1 MIALTCPGQ
10 GTQTAGF
17 LAPWLELESFKT
29 EIEKYSAILEMDL
42 VHFGTEA
49 DADQIKDTKI
59 AQPLI
64 VAASMA
70 SHAALISAL
79 QDDSMFEGVAGHSVG
94 EIAAAKIAGVLDT
107 EAALKFVKAR
117 GEQMAMA
124 ASLDASSMA
133 AVVGGEQDT
142 VLSHLSNLGLFAANY
157 NGKGQIVAAGS
168 SSKIQDLV
176 SNPPAGTR
184 VVGLAVAGAF
194 HTSFMETAKVALTSL
209 ALSISC
215 DNPKLLLWSNSDG
228 AKVDGGDKFLDL
240 LIDQVSKP
248 VRWDKTMDAMVSDG
262 VSAVIELLPGGTL
275 TGIAKRAMPGVA
287 TLALKSPEDIEK
299 AVSFVREQA
308 N

>member
-10 GTQTAGF
+10 GAQTPGF

-70 SHAALISAL
+70 SHAALIGAL
-79 QDDSMFEGVAGHSVG
+79 QDESLFEGVAGHSVG
-94 EIAAAKIAGVLDT
+94 EIAAANIAGVLDD

-124 ASLDASSMA
+124 ASLEASSMA
-133 AVVGGEQDT
+133 AVVGGEQDI
-142 VLSHLSNLGLFAANY
+142 VLEHLSNLGLFSANY

-168 SSKIQDLV
+168 SSKIQDLI
-176 SNPPAGTR
+176 SSPPAGTR

-194 HTSFMETAKVALTSL
+194 HTSFMETAKVALSSL
-209 ALSISC
+209 ASSIRTE
-215 DNPKLLLWSNSDG
+215 NPKLLLWSNSDG
-228 AKVDGGDKFLDL
+228 SRVDSGDKFLDL
-240 LIDQVSKP
+240 LINQVSKP
-248 VRWDKTMDAMVSDG
+248 VRWDKTMDSMFSDG

>member
-10 GTQTAGF
+10 GAQTPGF
-17 LAPWLELESFKT
+17 LAPWLELESFKA
-29 EIEKYSAILEMDL
+29 EIEKYSAILDMDL

-70 SHAALISAL
+70 SHAALIAAL
-79 QDDSMFEGVAGHSVG
+79 QDDSVFEGVAGHSVG
-94 EIAAAKIAGVLDT
+94 EIAAANIAGVLDT

-117 GEQMAMA
+117 GEQMAIA
-124 ASLDASSMA
+124 ASLEESSMA
-133 AVVGGEQDT
+133 AVVGGEQDI
-142 VLSHLSNLGLFAANY
+142 VLNHLSNLGLFAANY

-168 SSKIQDLV
+168 APKIQQLIDT
-176 SNPPAGTR
+176 PPPGTR

-194 HTSFMETAKVALTSL
+194 HTSFMETAKVALASL

-215 DNPKLLLWSNSDG
+215 KDPKLLIWSNSGG
-228 AKVDGGDKFLDL
+228 ARVSSGDKFLDL
-240 LIDQVSKP
+240 LINQVSSP
-248 VRWDKTMDAMVSDG
+248 VRWDLTMDSMLSDG
-262 VSAVIELLPGGTL
+262 VSAVIELLPGGAL

-287 TLALKSPEDIEK
+287 TLALKSPEDLEK
-299 AVSFVREQA
+299 AVSLVREQA
-308 N
+308 

>member
-1 MIALTCPGQ
+1 MIALSCPGQ
-10 GTQTAGF
+10 GAQTPGF
-17 LAPWLELESFKT
+17 LTPWLELESFKT
-29 EIEKYSAILEMDL
+29 EIEKYSTILGMDL

-70 SHAALISAL
+70 SHAALITAL

-94 EIAAAKIAGVLDT
+94 EIAAANIAGVLDT

-124 ASLDASSMA
+124 ASLEASSMA
-133 AVVGGEQDT
+133 AVVGGEQDI
-142 VLSHLSNLGLFAANY
+142 VLEHLSNLGLFAANF

-168 SSKIQDLV
+168 SPKIQELI
-176 SNPPAGTR
+176 SSAPAGAR

-194 HTSFMETAKVALTSL
+194 HTPFMESAKVALSSL
-209 ALSISC
+209 ASSIRTE
-215 DNPKLLLWSNSDG
+215 NPKLLLWSNSDG
-228 AKVDGGDKFLDL
+228 SRVDSGDKFLDL
-240 LIDQVSKP
+240 LINQVSKP
-248 VRWDKTMDAMVSDG
+248 VRWDKTMDSMVSDG

-287 TLALKSPEDIEK
+287 TLALKSPEDIAK
-299 AVSFVREQA
+299 AVSFVREQG
-308 N
+308 

>member
-1 MIALTCPGQ
+1 
-10 GTQTAGF
+10 
-17 LAPWLELESFKT
+17 LELQSFKT

-42 VHFGTEA
+42 VYFGTEA

-79 QDDSMFEGVAGHSVG
+79 KDDSMFEGVAGHSVG

-142 VLSHLSNLGLFAANY
+142 VLRHLSNLGLFAANY

-168 SSKIQDLV
+168 SSKIQGLV

-240 LIDQVSKP
+240 LINQVSKP

>member
-1 MIALTCPGQ
+1 LIALTCPGQ
-10 GTQTAGF
+10 GAQTPGF

-70 SHAALISAL
+70 SHAALIGAL
-79 QDDSMFEGVAGHSVG
+79 QDESLFEGVAGHSVG
-94 EIAAAKIAGVLDT
+94 EIAAANIAGVLDT

-117 GEQMAMA
+117 GEQMARA

-133 AVVGGEQDT
+133 AVVGGEQD
-142 VLSHLSNLGLFAANY
+142 VVIDHLSNLGLFAANY

-168 SSKIQDLV
+168 SSKIQDLT
-176 SNPPAGTR
+176 SSPPAGTR

-194 HTSFMETAKVALTSL
+194 HTSFMETAKVELGSL
-209 ALSISC
+209 ASSIRTK
-215 DNPKLLLWSNSDG
+215 NPKLLLWSNSNG
-228 AKVDGGDKFLDL
+228 ARVDSGDKFLDL
-240 LIDQVSKP
+240 LINQVSKP
-248 VRWDKTMDAMVSDG
+248 VRWDKTMDSMFSDG

-287 TLALKSPEDIEK
+287 TLALKSPEDLEK

-308 N
+308 

>member
-1 MIALTCPGQ
+1 LIALTCPGQ
-10 GTQTAGF
+10 GAQTPGF
-17 LAPWLELESFKT
+17 LKPWLEIESFKS

-70 SHAALISAL
+70 SHAALIDAL
-79 QDDSMFEGVAGHSVG
+79 KDSSFIQGVAGHSVG
-94 EIAAAKIAGVLDT
+94 EIAAANIAGVFDT

-117 GEQMAMA
+117 GEQMAIA
-124 ASLDASSMA
+124 ASLEDSSMA
-133 AVVGGEQDT
+133 AVVGGEQDV
-142 VLSHLSNLGLFAANY
+142 VLQHLSNLGLFAANY

-168 SSKIQDLV
+168 SSKIQELIG
-176 SNPPAGTR
+176 SPPAGTR

-194 HTSFMETAKVALTSL
+194 HTSFMESAKVALASL
-209 ALSISC
+209 AVSISC
-215 DNPKLLLWSNSDG
+215 QDPKLLIWSNSG
-228 AKVDGGDKFLDL
+228 GVSVSNGDKFLDL
-240 LIDQVSKP
+240 LIEQVANP
-248 VRWDKTMDAMVSDG
+248 VRWDLTMDSMVSDG

-287 TLALKSPEDIEK
+287 TLALKSPEDLEK
-299 AVSFVREQA
+299 AVSFVREQG
-308 N
+308 

>member
-1 MIALTCPGQ
+1 LIALSCPGQ
-10 GTQTAGF
+10 GAQTPGF
-17 LAPWLELESFKT
+17 LTPWLELESFKT
-29 EIEKYSAILEMDL
+29 EIEKYSTILGMDL

-70 SHAALISAL
+70 SHAALITAL

-94 EIAAAKIAGVLDT
+94 EIAAANIAGVLDT

-124 ASLDASSMA
+124 ASLEASSMA
-133 AVVGGEQDT
+133 AVVGGEQDI
-142 VLSHLSNLGLFAANY
+142 VLEHLSNLGLFAANF

-168 SSKIQDLV
+168 SPKIQELI
-176 SNPPAGTR
+176 SSAPAGAR

-194 HTSFMETAKVALTSL
+194 HTPFMESAKVALSSL
-209 ALSISC
+209 ASSIRTE
-215 DNPKLLLWSNSDG
+215 NPKLLLWSNSDG
-228 AKVDGGDKFLDL
+228 SRVDSGDKFLDL
-240 LIDQVSKP
+240 LINQVSKP
-248 VRWDKTMDAMVSDG
+248 VRWDKTMDSMVSDG

-287 TLALKSPEDIEK
+287 TLALKSPEDIAK
-299 AVSFVREQA
+299 AVSFVREQG
-308 N
+308 

>member
-1 MIALTCPGQ
+1 LIALSCPGQ
-10 GTQTAGF
+10 GAQTPGF
-17 LAPWLELESFKT
+17 LTPWLELESFKT
-29 EIEKYSAILEMDL
+29 EIEKYSAILDMDL

-70 SHAALISAL
+70 SHAALITAL
-79 QDDSMFEGVAGHSVG
+79 QDDSIFEGVAGHSVG
-94 EIAAAKIAGVLDT
+94 EIAAANIAGVLDM

-124 ASLDASSMA
+124 ASLEASSMA
-133 AVVGGEQDT
+133 AVVGGEQDI
-142 VLSHLSNLGLFAANY
+142 VLEHLSNLGLFAANF

-168 SSKIQDLV
+168 SPKIQELI
-176 SNPPAGTR
+176 SSAPAGAR

-194 HTSFMETAKVALTSL
+194 HTPFMESAKVALSSL
-209 ALSISC
+209 ASSIRTE
-215 DNPKLLLWSNSDG
+215 NPKLLLWSNSDG
-228 AKVDGGDKFLDL
+228 SRVDSGDKFLDL
-240 LIDQVSKP
+240 LINQVSKP
-248 VRWDKTMDAMVSDG
+248 VRWDKTMDSMVSDG

-275 TGIAKRAMPGVA
+275 TGIARRAMPGVA
-287 TLALKSPEDIEK
+287 TLALKSPEDLEK

-308 N
+308 

>member
-1 MIALTCPGQ
+1 
-10 GTQTAGF
+10 
-17 LAPWLELESFKT
+17 LELESFKT

-70 SHAALISAL
+70 SHAALIGAL
-79 QDDSMFEGVAGHSVG
+79 QDESLFEGVAGHSVG
-94 EIAAAKIAGVLDT
+94 EIAAANIAGVLDD

-124 ASLDASSMA
+124 ASLEASSMA
-133 AVVGGEQDT
+133 AVVGGEQDI
-142 VLSHLSNLGLFAANY
+142 VLEHLSNLGLFSANY

-168 SSKIQDLV
+168 SSKIQDLI
-176 SNPPAGTR
+176 SSPPAGTR

-194 HTSFMETAKVALTSL
+194 HTSFMETAKVALSSL
-209 ALSISC
+209 ASSIRTE
-215 DNPKLLLWSNSDG
+215 NPKLLLWSNSDG
-228 AKVDGGDKFLDL
+228 SRVDSGDKFLDL
-240 LIDQVSKP
+240 LINQVSKP
-248 VRWDKTMDAMVSDG
+248 VRWDKTMDSMFSDG